1 MTLDEAPLFLFP
13 FIATHK
19 YFINPSF
26 PLSLSHNYSTI
37 PTSHFLSLKIKM
49 STLKKRNF
57 HLWFSKLRC
66 FPAAVKPSS
75 PPQVLKEKALSIT
88 HLENSDYSSTSTA
101 ADDGFFSDDSTSDSD
116 AIVPDFSAVVASHR
130 FFFSSPGCSNSIFD
144 SSPDTHHGAVVDAAV
159 HGGVKVRKVS
169 MDPFVDFRASMQEMV
184 EARDRPVDVRRD
196 WQYLQELLVCY
207 LQINPV
213 DTHKFILR
221 AFSDLVVYL
230 LESSPESFSNHRLR
244 RHNINSRSWLVQ

>member
-1 MTLDEAPLFLFP
+1 
-13 FIATHK
+13 
-19 YFINPSF
+19 
-26 PLSLSHNYSTI
+26 
-37 PTSHFLSLKIKM
+37 M
-49 STLKKRNF
+49 STAKKRNF

-75 PPQVLKEKALSIT
+75 PPQTSNKKPLSIT

-116 AIVPDFSAVVASHR
+116 AVVPDFSAAVASHR

-144 SSPDTHHGAVVDAAV
+144 SSPDTHHSAAVSDAV

-169 MDPFVDFRASMQEMV
+169 VDPFVDFRASMQEMV

-196 WQYLQELLVCY
+196 WQYLQELLLCY

-213 DTHKFILR
+213 DTHKFILK

-230 LESSPESFSNHRLR
+230 LESSPESFSDHSLH